1 MADFLHSL
9 GLTPALLGEQI
20 LAFLVFA
27 FLFWKFGQKPVLTI
41 LDQRQADIQATYDQ
55 LDADRDAMLK
65 TRREYE
71 QRLAGIEAE
80 AREQIQAAVKEAQT
94 LREQMIADAQ
104 KQAEAILERSRVESQ
119 REREK
124 AFAEMRQQIVS
135 LSVAAAGKVI
145 GEELDAKRHT
155 KLVDDFIGMVAAG
168 SISETGKPGSNGAGQ
183 RGASA

>member
-1 MADFLHSL
+1 MDSFLHQL
-9 GLTPALLGEQI
+9 GITPELLAGQI
-20 LAFLVFA
+20 IAFLIFA
-27 FLFWKFGQKPVLTI
+27 SLFWRFAQKPLLNV

-55 LDADRDAMLK
+55 LDADRDAMVK

-80 AREQIQAAVKEAQT
+80 AREQIQAAVKEAQA
-94 LREQMIADAQ
+94 LREQMLSDAQ
-104 KQAEAILERSRVESQ
+104 KQAEAILERSRIESQ

-124 AFAEMRQQIVS
+124 AFTEMRQQIVS

-168 SISETGKPGSNGAGQ
+168 SVSETGKPGSNGSGQ

>member
-1 MADFLHSL
+1 MDILKQL
-9 GLTPALLGEQI
+9 GIEPELLVGQI
-20 LAFLVFA
+20 IAFLIFA
-27 FLFWKFGQKPVLTI
+27 GVFWKLAQGPLLKI

-55 LDADRDAMLK
+55 LDADRDAMVK

-80 AREQIQAAVKEAQT
+80 AREQIQNAVKEAQA
-94 LREQMIADAQ
+94 LREQMLSDAQ
-104 KQAEAILERSRVESQ
+104 RQAESILERSRTESQ

-124 AFAEMRQQIVS
+124 AFTEMRQQIVS

-155 KLVDDFIGMVAAG
+155 KLVDDFIGLVAAG
-168 SISETGKPGSNGAGQ
+168 SVTETGAVSGNGTGQKGTAAG
-183 RGASA
+183 